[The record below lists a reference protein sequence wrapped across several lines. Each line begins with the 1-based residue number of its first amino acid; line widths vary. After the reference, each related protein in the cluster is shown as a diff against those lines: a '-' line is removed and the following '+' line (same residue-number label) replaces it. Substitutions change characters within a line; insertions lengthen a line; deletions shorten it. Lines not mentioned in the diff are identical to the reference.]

1 MFPIPSH
8 LPATIVPATQG
19 SESHSFKLGLVRG
32 FEQPGIQSSV
42 NQQLT
47 MQREISI
54 RAKVLKKKKRSKNG
68 RTSKQNKFSLE
79 RPSSLMYDGTVA
91 PTDSQT
97 LNTGANTGGEGQRPM
112 NQSSWNEIVKKEKA
126 ERLERLSTPLW
137 KKKPVPSHSLT
148 ALLGDKNVFTP
159 NIASRQSLLSS
170 EASRLSSPIQNQQSV
185 MSNHSTAGGRLSP
198 ASQLSGL
205 EKPSLSSGHSR
216 QHRRASID
224 MTAKSN
230 NVPLLQTFNKYKRK
244 QTKRTKD
251 EVQKLRDALKPK
263 VTIVNE
269 DGEKVEQIEEVM
281 LIDQPSPRTLLT
293 KANTWKAP
301 FTDLHGTFYDSD
313 LEDGEGEGEGEGSTS
328 EQVRQLKYNLFA
340 HYHSF

>member
-1 MFPIPSH
+1 MEGLDLTYELVDFAEEFDDVANLRKLRLHLLEQLVKCSHWEGRQDETRWYVERTAQECTELLLLIP
-8 LPATIVPATQG
+8 
-19 SESHSFKLGLVRG
+19 
-32 FEQPGIQSSV
+32 
-42 NQQLT
+42 
-47 MQREISI
+47 
-54 RAKVLKKKKRSKNG
+54 
-68 RTSKQNKFSLE
+68 
-79 RPSSLMYDGTVA
+79 
-91 PTDSQT
+91 
-97 LNTGANTGGEGQRPM
+97 
-112 NQSSWNEIVKKEKA
+112 KKEKA

-216 QHRRASID
+216 QHRRVSID

-313 LEDGEGEGEGEGSTS
+313 LEDDEGEGEGEGSTS